1 MKITGVVK
9 GNAKEMKIIAQD
21 AIDLIQTDA
30 ERNLTFQNNKSSI
43 SLSQPYKK
51 YKNNKMNKL
60 RGGGK
65 LKGFENQPITP
76 SLHANMK
83 LTGKTFNTMRASG
96 KTNTAIITYDRGEIV
111 LGNKKLGYDI
121 YDLREKNLQI
131 VAEEYGKRILD
142 KNIKK
147 YVSKTITIK

>member
-1 MKITGVVK
+1 MEITGLVK
-9 GNAKEMKIIAQD
+9 GNAKEMRIIAQD

-30 ERNLTFQNNKSSI
+30 ERNLTFQNNKKSKP
-43 SLSQPYKK
+43 LSQPYKK

-65 LKGFENQPITP
+65 LKGFENQSITP

-83 LTGKTFNTMRASG
+83 LTGRTFSGMRALG
-96 KTNTAIITYDRGEIV
+96 TTNTAIITYDRGEIV
-111 LGNKKLGYDI
+111 LGNQKRGYDI
-121 YDLREKNLQI
+121 YDLRKKNLEI

-142 KNIKK
+142 RNIKK
-147 YVSKTITIK
+147 YVSKTTIIK

>member
-1 MKITGVVK
+1 MQITGLVK
-9 GNAKEMKIIAQD
+9 GNAKQMRVIAQD

-30 ERNLTFQNNKSSI
+30 ERNLTFQNNKKNQP
-43 SLSQPYKK
+43 LSQPYKK

-65 LKGFENQPITP
+65 LKGFRNQSITP

-83 LTGKTFNTMRASG
+83 LTGRTFNGMRASG
-96 KTNTAIITYDRGEIV
+96 KTDTAIITYDRGEIV
-111 LGNKKLGYDI
+111 LGNQKRGYDI
-121 YDLREKNLQI
+121 YDLRKKNLEI

-142 KNIKK
+142 RNIKK
-147 YVSKTITIK
+147 YVSKTTIIK